1 MENGAAGDLGDPV
14 AIISKSLTFSTKI
27 YIKAFL
33 GMERALAQGPDLAFV
48 TILCLLMEEQTAW
61 AVLKH
66 QRSVPRSGC

>member
-1 MENGAAGDLGDPV
+1 METGAAGDLGDPV
-14 AIISKSLTFSTKI
+14 AIISKSLTFATKI

-33 GMERALAQGPDLAFV
+33 GMERALAQGPGLAFV

-66 QRSVPRSGC
+66 QRSVPLSGC